1 LNRQVNSSARIRS
14 SSAGEPLDDGSDAL
28 ISRRLTFLMHRTMT
42 VTNNVGQPCF
52 RELGVSIPEARALIG
67 LVEVGDQKVG
77 DLAALISADFSTLSH
92 LLRRLERDGWVAR
105 TRDETDSRAVKVSL
119 TEAGRELARACRDAS
134 LEHEKILIK
143 GLSRDQVR
151 RLKDAL
157 ELVYRN
163 AVEGFGDGGDAR

>member
-1 LNRQVNSSARIRS
+1 
-14 SSAGEPLDDGSDAL
+14 LDDGGDAL

-67 LVEVGDQKVG
+67 LVEVGDMKVG

-119 TEAGRELARACRDAS
+119 TEAGRKLARACRDAS

-143 GLSRDQVR
+143 GLGRDQVR

-163 AVEGFGDGGDAR
+163 AVEGFGDGGGAR